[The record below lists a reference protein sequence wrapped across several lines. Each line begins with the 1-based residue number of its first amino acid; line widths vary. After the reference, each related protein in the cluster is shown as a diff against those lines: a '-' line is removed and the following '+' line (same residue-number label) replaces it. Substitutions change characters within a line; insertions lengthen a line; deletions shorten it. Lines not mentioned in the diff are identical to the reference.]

1 MARPRKYS
9 EETCREIRKAYGKKG
24 GPTAGDIAR
33 RLGMPVG
40 SVHWICRDIPSG
52 SGQVGRP
59 GKLTPD
65 QILWVR
71 KRIDAGESTT
81 DIARAYGVSR
91 RTIRR
96 IVNGESYKGVADV
109 PVSTDP
115 E

>member
-9 EETCREIRKAYGKKG
+9 DDLRRQIRKAYGAEG
-24 GPTAGDIAR
+24 GPTAGEISR
-33 RLGMPVG
+33 RLNIPVG
-40 SVHWICRDIPSG
+40 SVHTICRGVPSG
-52 SGQVGRP
+52 KGQVGRP
-59 GKLTPD
+59 RKLTPD

-71 KRIDAGESTT
+71 KRVDAGETTT
-81 DIARAYGVSR
+81 DIAEDYGVSR

-96 IVNGESYKGVADV
+96 IINGESYKGVADV